1 MRHSVE
7 LLELAEQAHVAA
19 AAPKKWSAFLGAVSQ
34 RLRCEHILLFLGPVQ
49 YGNLEAT
56 GLDAG
61 DLARFTAQESI
72 QLGKRAYYDKVPN
85 GQAVSSAS
93 FISDSEMERSTFY
106 NEVIRP
112 VKGFRGASLASRGE
126 TQFLLS
132 ACRRRG
138 DDPFGQKEIEFLQN
152 LHPHLCSAMEIARRL
167 HAADAMAQGV
177 SRLLNHI
184 QDGLILLDELGSP
197 VFVNQRAAAILSQQD
212 GLSLRPSGLTAHSAS
227 CDRLLRQH
235 VLAACS
241 PGAELKQLRITR
253 PSQRPPLVVR
263 IVPVGVP
270 GFSLL
275 GTANARVAL
284 FLDEPDPCP
293 AVDRTALRDVFQLT
307 ERECDVA
314 TLLTEGASLSVA
326 AERLGISRW
335 TVRYYLKLI
344 FEKTGTNS
352 QVALVARLRGFLG

>member
-1 MRHSVE
+1 
-7 LLELAEQAHVAA
+7 
-19 AAPKKWSAFLGAVSQ
+19 
-34 RLRCEHILLFLGPVQ
+34 
-49 YGNLEAT
+49 
-56 GLDAG
+56 
-61 DLARFTAQESI
+61 
-72 QLGKRAYYDKVPN
+72 
-85 GQAVSSAS
+85 
-93 FISDSEMERSTFY
+93 MERSTFY

-126 TQFLLS
+126 TQFFLS

-138 DDPFGQKEIEFLQN
+138 DDPFGQNEVEILQD
-152 LHPHLCSAMEIARRL
+152 LYPHLCSAMEIARRL
-167 HAADAMAQGV
+167 RAADAMAQGF

-184 QDGLILLDELGSP
+184 QDGLILLDERASP
-197 VFVNQRAAAILSQQD
+197 VFVNQRAASILSQRD
-212 GLSLRPSGLTAHSAS
+212 GLSLRSSGLTAHSAS

-235 VLAACS
+235 ILAACS
-241 PGAELKQLRITR
+241 PDAGAELKQLRITR

-270 GFSLL
+270 GFSLP

-293 AVDRTALRDVFQLT
+293 AVDRTALRDIFQLT

-314 TLLTEGASLSVA
+314 TFLTEGASLSIV

-352 QVALVARLRGFLG
+352 QVALVARLRGFSE